1 VIRMEGGRDIGKGG
15 AASNVAE
22 ERCRGRGV
30 QVLQRKGGERVRM
43 GYGWVRRGSESRATR
58 QGRGLRLD
66 ASHRRIFGYQGR
78 SAMPPVRH
86 SLAG

>member
-1 VIRMEGGRDIGKGG
+1 MEGGRDIGKGG

-58 QGRGLRLD
+58 QGRGYGLTHHTD
-66 ASHRRIFGYQGR
+66 AFSVTKGGPQC
-78 SAMPPVRH
+78 P
-86 SLAG
+86 L